1 MVEGVA
7 NMAIKYQL
15 YYDEYKSLA
24 AELKKTAFHPPEQ
37 KNKLLHN
44 LTASI
49 EANLNVFDGRIKAVD
64 ESVFAPKKKG
74 FFQGMFGG
82 DSPEKEI
89 SDKRTLT
96 EEAQARYIP
105 EEQKWHFFSDDENA
119 FFLDLQ
125 EKRKSWIQ
133 KAEEI
138 KSQEVMK
145 KELLDFKL
153 NNNLLNGPLY
163 ESTFRNM
170 NRRPV

>member
-7 NMAIKYQL
+7 NMAIKYQI
-15 YYDEYKSLA
+15 YYDEYKEMA
-24 AELKKTAFHPPEQ
+24 NDLKKLALQPPEQ
-37 KNKLLHN
+37 KNKLLHS
-44 LTASI
+44 LTSSI
-49 EANLNVFDGRIKAVD
+49 EANLNVFDNRIKSVD
-64 ESVFAPKKKG
+64 ENTFAPKKKG
-74 FFQGMFGG
+74 FFQGIFGA
-82 DSPEKEI
+82 DSPEKQTPQ
-89 SDKRTLT
+89 RQGLT

-105 EEQKWHFFSDDENA
+105 EEQKWHFFSEDENA

-125 EKRKSWIQ
+125 EKRKDWIQ

-145 KELLDFKL
+145 KELLDFRL

-170 NRRPV
+170 NCKYR